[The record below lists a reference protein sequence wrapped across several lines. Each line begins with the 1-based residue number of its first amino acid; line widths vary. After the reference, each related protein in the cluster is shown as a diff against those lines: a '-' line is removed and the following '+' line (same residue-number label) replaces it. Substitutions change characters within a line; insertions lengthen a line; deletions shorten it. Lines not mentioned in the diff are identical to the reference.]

1 VENSEIIL
9 RLMLSILVGGMIG
22 YEREYRNRPAG
33 FRTNILVCVG
43 AALISMIQVH
53 MIDDT
58 VQMIGKD
65 PRLANALKADIGR
78 IGAQVISG
86 IGFLG
91 AGTIIHEKG
100 SIKGLTT
107 AASIWV
113 VGCIGLCIGMGYY
126 FLTAVATI
134 GMYGVLVTLKKIETR
149 IIERTNIIK
158 LEIEYSNEKDLA
170 KCIYEY
176 LENRNIKIKNIGF
189 YIDEDYESLLKTA
202 IYTILIPK
210 NLNSSRIIHDL
221 SVYEGID
228 RVTIV

>member
-1 VENSEIIL
+1 VWRRGKDSDNFKVLPIPI
-9 RLMLSILVGGMIG
+9 
-22 YEREYRNRPAG
+22 NRPAG

-58 VQMIGKD
+58 VQMIGSN
-65 PRLANALKADIGR
+65 PQLANALKADIGR

-113 VGCIGLCIGMGYY
+113 VGCIGLSIGMGYY
-126 FLTAVATI
+126 FLAAVATI
-134 GMYGVLVTLKKIETR
+134 GMYGVLVTLKRIETR

-158 LEIEYSNEKDLA
+158 IEIEYSSEKDLT
-170 KCIYEY
+170 KCVYEY

-210 NLNSSRIIHDL
+210 NLNESRIIHDL
-221 SVYEGID
+221 SVYEGIE
-228 RVTIV
+228 RVSIV